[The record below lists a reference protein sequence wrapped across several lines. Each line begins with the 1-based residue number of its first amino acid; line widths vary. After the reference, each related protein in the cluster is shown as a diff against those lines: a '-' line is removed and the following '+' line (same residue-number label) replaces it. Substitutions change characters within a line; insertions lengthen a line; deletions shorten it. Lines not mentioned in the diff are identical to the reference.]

1 MLEERCVCAVRRG
14 GGRAPAA
21 GRGLPEV
28 RSPGPGELRQ
38 AALVF
43 AVKDECVFR
52 LPAAT
57 GADFVLAGGQGR
69 RQDPKT
75 PV

>member
-1 MLEERCVCAVRRG
+1 MPRSGYFEQNTAV
-14 GGRAPAA
+14 
-21 GRGLPEV
+21 V
-28 RSPGPGELRQ
+28 Q
-38 AALVF
+38 VFQQTALMF

-52 LPAAT
+52 PPAAT